1 MGKFLKMI
9 KIPEASQIKAIDN
22 YTIEHEPISSADLME
37 RAATRCFARIK
48 KFLPHHQKVL
58 VFCGPGN
65 NGGDG
70 LVIARLIAKTGMTVE
85 AWILKE
91 NDDQTD
97 DNKLNLKRIQ
107 KLPKV
112 KVGIIET
119 IDCLPE
125 IGENSLVVD
134 ALFGTGLNRPLE
146 GLSAAIVEH
155 INRSKAKVISIDVP
169 SGLFLVADYQDT
181 DLHIIRA
188 HTTLALQFPKLPFFF
203 SEFEDF
209 IGNWELL
216 DIHLHQEAI
225 QNADVAFFMT
235 ELCDVKQYRRPR
247 SKFSHKGHFG
257 HALLVAGSEGKGGA
271 AILAAEATLRSGAG
285 LITVQT
291 PREVLPVVQSSIP
304 EAMAR
309 GDENARIITHPGD
322 VSGFQAI
329 AFGPGVGTDTKT
341 GNALKLLIQN
351 SKVPL
356 VIDAD
361 GLNLL
366 AQNPTWMAFLPQGS
380 ILTPHPREFERLVGK
395 SPNAI
400 HRLEAAREFA
410 FKFGIYILLKGAY
423 TAVVAPNKQVFF
435 NPTGNPGMATAGSGD
450 VLTGIILGWLAQGYP
465 PLQAAIIGVFL
476 HGLAGDMAAARLGL
490 EGMIA
495 GDLNLYLP
503 KASRKVFQN

>member
-1 MGKFLKMI
+1 MDKFLKMI
-9 KIPEASQIKAIDN
+9 KIPDAGQIKAIDK
-22 YTIEHEPISSADLME
+22 YTIDHEPIHSDALME
-37 RAATRCFARIK
+37 RAATKCFARIK

-70 LVIARLIAKTGMTVE
+70 LVIARLIAKTGRAVE
-85 AWILKE
+85 VWILKE
-91 NDDQTD
+91 NNDQTD

-119 IDCLPE
+119 SGCIPE
-125 IGENSLVVD
+125 IEANFLVVD
-134 ALFGTGLNRPLE
+134 ALFGTGINRPLE
-146 GLSAAIVEH
+146 GLKAAIVQH
-155 INRSKAKVISIDVP
+155 INQSKATVVAVDVP
-169 SGLFLVADYQDT
+169 SGLFIGTTSQDN
-181 DLHIIRA
+181 DSRIIRA
-188 HTTLALQFPKLPFFF
+188 HTTLALQFPKLPFFL
-203 SEFEDF
+203 SEYEDY
-209 IGNWELL
+209 IGNWELV
-216 DIHLHQEAI
+216 DINLHPEAI
-225 QNADVAFFMT
+225 QKADVSFFMT
-235 ELCDVKQYRRPR
+235 ELCDVKQFRRPR

-257 HALLVAGSEGKGGA
+257 HALLIAGSEGKGGA
-271 AILAAEATLRSGAG
+271 AILAAEAALRSGAG
-285 LITVQT
+285 LLTIHTA
-291 PREVLPVVQSSIP
+291 RKMLPVVQSCIP

-309 GDENARIITHPGD
+309 ADENKTIITHPGD
-322 VSGFQAI
+322 VSGFHAI

-351 SKVPL
+351 SKMPM

-366 AQNPTWMAFLPQGS
+366 AQNPTWLAFLPQGS
-380 ILTPHPREFERLVGK
+380 ILTPHPREFERLAGK
-395 SPNAI
+395 SPNSL

-410 FKFGIYILLKGAY
+410 FKFGIYIVLKGAY
-423 TAVVAPNKQVFF
+423 TAVVAPNKQVYF
-435 NPTGNPGMATAGSGD
+435 NPTGNAGMATAGSGD

-476 HGLAGDMAAARLGL
+476 HGLAGDMAAARLGF

-495 GDLNLYLP
+495 GDLNLFLP